1 MQAAKRGVG
10 GVAAR
15 AGSVMAAAVLALAFI
30 FTSDFVRADEDEE
43 LMQLEDVAASAIPIL
58 EADKEPAL
66 TAPDPV
72 PESDMES
79 VSDPQDLPPPA
90 PEPDVAETTDP
101 QGLPTPELVPTPAP
115 AKAEIRPPELPSP
128 PPSVPV
134 SVVVVESHPA
144 SSPPALDDAA
154 GATTGFSGLPAAL
167 AEIERLTGEVRALK
181 LQNRR
186 ERIAALYNMGCVY
199 KVCGQHRRAEQEF
212 LKVLAIDPD
221 DAGTHYNLGILY
233 EESLHNRAKARRHY
247 QRFIELAPQDPDA
260 GNVQAWLMSLK

>member
-1 MQAAKRGVG
+1 
-10 GVAAR
+10 
-15 AGSVMAAAVLALAFI
+15 MAVAVLALTFT

-43 LMQLEDVAASAIPIL
+43 IMQLEDVAASAIPIL
-58 EADKEPAL
+58 EADKEPVL

-79 VSDPQDLPPPA
+79 ESDPQGLPPPA
-90 PEPDVAETTDP
+90 PEPDVAETTEP
-101 QGLPTPELVPTPAP
+101 QELPTQELVPATAP
-115 AKAEIRPPELPSP
+115 AKPEIGLPELAVP
-128 PPSVPV
+128 PPGAPVPA
-134 SVVVVESHPA
+134 VVVESQPA
-144 SSPPALDDAA
+144 SSPSASDDAA
-154 GATTGFSGLPAAL
+154 GATTGLSGLPAAL
-167 AEIERLTGEVRALK
+167 AEIERLNGEVRALK

-199 KVCGQHRRAEQEF
+199 KVCGQLRRAEQEF

-233 EESLHNRAKARRHY
+233 EESLHNRAKARQHY